1 MKFLPQIEGELS
13 GSSSDVAVQP
23 KMRSRLYPM
32 KVMFVGVVANPISF
46 RNFSGK
52 ILTFRM

>member
-1 MKFLPQIEGELS
+1 MKFLPQIESEPS
-13 GSSSDVAVQP
+13 GSSDAAVQP